1 MRTILALIFS
11 LLATAASAQ
20 PGPGPTQP
28 WVQNGPLIYY
38 PNGSVN
44 AGTSSLNNTGAGTFN
59 ASDGYYLNNSLV
71 QSVTATDAPL
81 NYSAGTLSLNINS
94 SLTVDGSNNLGINL
108 SHANSWLAPQTFS
121 DGATFSAAI
130 TYGGVTLSNSVTGT
144 GAMVLS
150 SGSTIAN
157 PTFTGSVSAAGLIT
171 NTDLAFDYVY
181 VNGVPCTL
189 GVASP
194 GCSITATAANV
205 TVGGGSPTGVIN
217 GTPGDILAV
226 GSGPSLTQIAVT
238 GSGSVVLATAPT
250 IAGET
255 VSGTANF
262 TGTFEIGGQAETFP
276 ASGLLVGTTD
286 TQSLTNK
293 SIAGSEINSGT
304 VGAAYL
310 PIATSAAQGIV
321 QGDGS
326 TLTISTGVISC
337 TTMTASQIGCG
348 YPDNSTI
355 VVVSGKLTVIEAA
368 ASSITIG
375 VTSIGGGTSG
385 DLLSNNSGTLSQ
397 VSLGTGFSVSGG
409 AINTPWSYSGVNITS
424 NNSGY
429 VGIGSGEFLI
439 ADTVSLPTSP
449 NSGTYLNIGS
459 INGIGFAQE
468 YNYSTSTYG
477 TFDIANLNLAV
488 GTLSIGGTAQYTTPQ
503 VYDPSCGTVSG
514 HDCTSALGS
523 AASFLNG
530 SGGGTLYFPHTP
542 YCYLV
547 SGAISFGGNV
557 RISGDGENASQICS
571 SYNGN
576 IFYFNADYVAV
587 ENIGL
592 IGPNSSGAT
601 ASNCLFSTTN
611 VIHITIKN
619 SLFQD
624 CYNGLNLNGAGV
636 GWLENLEIYNNY
648 NFGIISTSG
657 GGEWLNIL
665 IEASGS
671 DAIRLTGSSY
681 FPPFMTQIQTF
692 NNKGYGIYLDF
703 GGLLLSNSFLN
714 NDYAGELYLS
724 GNSGGG
730 SASNVEVQLAGNSP
744 SFGVNASA
752 SGITNAAGAPHYLG
766 LSNIQ
771 TFNNE
776 NSDIVGT
783 VGYIV
788 LTNSYLVGAGET
800 SFYETGGFDQ
810 ISNSTISTNSAS
822 ASAVYLNGT
831 RNILTA
837 SGFSSNS
844 TGATLHLGS
853 GATQNMMST
862 LWVFNN
868 GSGKFIQTDSGSS
881 YYASNVSTT
890 GGPATLNGT
899 KLTGLW

>member
-1 MRTILALIFS
+1 MNRMRTILALIFS

-355 VVVSGKLTVIEAA
+355 VVVSGKLTVIGAA

-449 NSGTYLNIGS
+449 NSGTYLNIDS
-459 INGIGFAQE
+459 INGIGYAQE

-488 GTLSIGGTAQYTTPQ
+488 GTLSIGGKSQYDTPQ
-503 VYDPSCGTVSG
+503 VHDPGCGTSG
-514 HDCTSALGS
+514 HDCSTAWQDCVNTAAAGGRCHVPAGTYSIGTCATITGAVTGGMIDGGGYSTNMQATGATNCILSIGDGTNTITNFQLNNMRFTHSGTPTGGNMLTAQGVSPFTSSNIWMDSNIWSGAQFSGNSSAGLGEISLRNWHVNNCLGNGIVVYSSAPNAEFYIDPASIILGCAYSGIIIGGGMGGVRIAAGSILNAYGITIETSLGGIANREIFMNTNSDVDSNTSGGVVVGTNSMALLECVGCWSAGNTGNGFSIPTQSGSAGAGGSYSKFVGAHVASNSSTGISLTDSGGNYVISGSTIVANAYGIGTSGLGS
-523 AASFLNG
+523 IAING
-530 SGGGTLYFPHTP
+530 NLITSNTNND
-542 YCYLV
+542 
-547 SGAISFGGNV
+547 SIGAVIS
-557 RISGDGENASQICS
+557 RC
-571 SYNGN
+571 NGN
-576 IFYFNADYVAV
+576 I
-587 ENIGL
+587 
-592 IGPNSSGAT
+592 
-601 ASNCLFSTTN
+601 
-611 VIHITIKN
+611 
-619 SLFQD
+619 
-624 CYNGLNLNGAGV
+624 
-636 GWLENLEIYNNY
+636 
-648 NFGIISTSG
+648 
-657 GGEWLNIL
+657 
-665 IEASGS
+665 GS
-671 DAIRLTGSSY
+671 
-681 FPPFMTQIQTF
+681 
-692 NNKGYGIYLDF
+692 
-703 GGLLLSNSFLN
+703 
-714 NDYAGELYLS
+714 
-724 GNSGGG
+724 
-730 SASNVEVQLAGNSP
+730 
-744 SFGVNASA
+744 NAS
-752 SGITNAAGAPHYLG
+752 
-766 LSNIQ
+766 SN
-771 TFNNE
+771 
-776 NSDIVGT
+776 
-783 VGYIV
+783 
-788 LTNSYLVGAGET
+788 
-800 SFYETGGFDQ
+800 
-810 ISNSTISTNSAS
+810 
-822 ASAVYLNGT
+822 
-831 RNILTA
+831 TA
-837 SGFSSNS
+837 C
-844 TGATLHLGS
+844 
-853 GATQNMMST
+853 
-862 LWVFNN
+862 
-868 GSGKFIQTDSGSS
+868 
-881 YYASNVSTT
+881 
-890 GGPATLNGT
+890 
-899 KLTGLW
+899 